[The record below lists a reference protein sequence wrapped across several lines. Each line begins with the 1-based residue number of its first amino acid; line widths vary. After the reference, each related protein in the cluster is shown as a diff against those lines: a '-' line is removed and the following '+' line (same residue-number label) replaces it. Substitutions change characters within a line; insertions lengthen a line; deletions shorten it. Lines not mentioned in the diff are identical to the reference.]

1 MKKLLLL
8 FVILFL
14 IGCNENKVY
23 KTYDT
28 IKEDDNTDLSIN
40 SNPIVSGTQE
50 EKIAT
55 AKLIIEGAS
64 GFELFA
70 SELGWETNE
79 NINITGDPNAIK
91 GDTLRFV
98 AGTVFP
104 NNFRTIGK
112 DSRSQFSGQLEYMIY
127 ETLMQFDSETFQM
140 QPALA
145 THWKMLEDSLT
156 YKFRINPKAKFSDGK
171 EVTAFDVVA
180 SFNLMA
186 DEGHGDPNVST
197 YWNERFEIPVAESKY
212 IISFK
217 AKRKEWRLIYS
228 LGGIAVYPAYY
239 LDKINGEQFIEKYQF
254 DFMPGSGPYK
264 LDKNRTT
271 QDNNG
276 LVVLEKRKN
285 YWAENE
291 PRNTGK
297 WNFNTVEFLFIN
309 DETQEV
315 VRFFNGDYDTY
326 QVSRAQWWNQKFTS
340 DEYPLIERGL
350 IQRKKFINFQP
361 MGLGGIA
368 FNSLEEPFNDIRV
381 REAFCHLWDVA
392 TLQDKLFFN
401 EYVRKNSYFP
411 NTKYEHPDNPI
422 QDFRPEYAIKLLN
435 EAGWIK
441 KPGDKWLTNNKG
453 EIFEIEKFPIYQ
465 GWDRIFN
472 RFVADLEDVGV
483 KLNLVVMQNP
493 FEEAMERKFKIYF
506 GGWVGSLLPSPEGS
520 MHSKFARQPESS
532 NYTGIENTKID
543 SLIELYNSE
552 WDIDERIEIL
562 QTLDSIATREYYWIF
577 GWGAPYGYRCLNWD
591 KFGMPDHGVG
601 YSGDWLQPIEYWWI
615 DPEKKANINNALINQ
630 SISIPIENETI
641 DHWNILK
648 K

>member
-40 SNPIVSGTQE
+40 SDPIVSGTQE

-145 THWKMLEDSLT
+145 THWKMLGDSLT

-197 YWNERFEIPVAESKY
+197 YWNERFETPVAESKY
-212 IISFK
+212 IVSFK

-381 REAFCHLWDVA
+381 REAFCHLWDVT

-591 KFGMPDHGVG
+591 KFDMPDHGVG